1 MPGRPLSPLGALPHA
16 THLVSARIRCARRSA
31 HAPFP
36 GPTPLFVT
44 PAPPPLCH
52 PGLDPGSSRG
62 FPDRC
67 HRWRAGATAGS
78 GATAVL
84 DPGFPARGRGQARAG
99 VTKGG
104 RGRRIR
110 GAGGLLA
117 ACHGMSCFVM
127 AGGGTAVSGR
137 VEGAGP
143 PEPVGAVLPALPDV
157 VQWRQ
162 QASRRKGREAVGSG
176 KVMGNSFIPFRFDG
190 PAALA
195 PERPCFARYLR
206 ARLCR
211 RGRACRGGAARAPDC
226 ARETQDT
233 PRLSAESGSF
243 RTGPARA
250 GSGSGC
256 LFLRTHHTTVL

>member
-1 MPGRPLSPLGALPHA
+1 MPARGNGRRACPCAPRIPPVPRPPGRQAGASPAPFRAPPLSPRPR
-16 THLVSARIRCARRSA
+16 T
-31 HAPFP
+31 
-36 GPTPLFVT
+36 
-44 PAPPPLCH
+44 PLCH

-110 GAGGLLA
+110 DAGGPLA
-117 ACHGMSCFVM
+117 PCHEMSCFVM

-143 PEPVGAVLPALPDV
+143 PEPVGAVLPALPEAV
-157 VQWRQ
+157 PWRQ
-162 QASRRKGREAVGSG
+162 QASRREDREAVGSG
-176 KVMGNSFIPFRFDG
+176 KVMGFSFIPFRFDG
-190 PAALA
+190 PAAPA
-195 PERPCFARYLR
+195 PERPCFARILR

-211 RGRACRGGAARAPDC
+211 RGRAYRGGAARAPDC
-226 ARETQDT
+226 ARETQDAL
-233 PRLSAESGSF
+233 RLSAESGSF
-243 RTGPARA
+243 RTGA
-250 GSGSGC
+250 GAGGKR
-256 LFLRTHHTTVL
+256 LRMPLPLDPSYHCF